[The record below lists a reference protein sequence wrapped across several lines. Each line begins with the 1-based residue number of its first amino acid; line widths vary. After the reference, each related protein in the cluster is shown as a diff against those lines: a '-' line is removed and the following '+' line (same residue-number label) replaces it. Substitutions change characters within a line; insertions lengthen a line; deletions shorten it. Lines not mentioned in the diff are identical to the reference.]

1 LELKLRSGKIAKG
14 EEVQIQL
21 KEVEAVKLIKTFLLV
36 AVACAFLAGTAGA
49 ADTIKIGLLAPLTGP
64 AAADGLSVQNSVKL
78 ALERVNTGGGLL
90 GKKVE
95 FISYDDRGDP
105 KDAVA
110 LARKLIEQDKVVAIV
125 AGSYSAPSRAVAPIF
140 QEEKI
145 PAVAAYAVHPDVTKA
160 GNFNFRNGFLGM
172 VEGKAAAYVAVKM
185 LKAKKIALLVSDND
199 FGRTLAEGFKY
210 YMDKYAKGSA
220 SIISRQVYPMQEKDF
235 KAYLSK
241 IKQENPDVIF
251 ASGYYFQTGP
261 VVKQAREMG
270 IKAHIL
276 GEEGADSPKFLE
288 IAGPSA
294 EGFLIVTNLNRD
306 DKRPE
311 VQKFLTTYESRYGIQ
326 PDMVGASAYDA
337 FMMICDSIKRA
348 KSVKGPDI
356 RAALASIK
364 DYSGL
369 TGMVKR
375 FTPEGEVVKDVQVQI
390 VKKGRFRNFGVVKDP
405 ELITP

>member
-1 LELKLRSGKIAKG
+1 MKWM
-14 EEVQIQL
+14 
-21 KEVEAVKLIKTFLLV
+21 KTLFFVFLV
-36 AVACAFLAGTAGA
+36 CVFVAGTAVA

-78 ALERVNTGGGLL
+78 AVERVNAEGGLL
-90 GKKVE
+90 GGKVE
-95 FISYDDRGDP
+95 VVSYDDRMDP

-110 LARKLIEQDKVVAIV
+110 LARKLIEQDKVAAIV

-160 GNFNFRNGFLGM
+160 GNYNFRNGFLGT
-172 VEGKAAAYVAVKM
+172 VEGKAAAYVAVRM
-185 LKAKKIALLVSDND
+185 LKGKKIALLVSDND
-199 FGRTLAEGFKY
+199 FGRELSKGFKY
-210 YMDKYAKGSA
+210 YIDKYGKGAA
-220 SIISRQVYPMQEKDF
+220 SIVSEQVYPMSEKDF

-241 IKQENPDVIF
+241 IKDQNPDVIF
-251 ASGYYFQTGP
+251 SSGYYFQTGP

-288 IAGPSA
+288 IAGDA
-294 EGFLIVTNLNRD
+294 GEGFVIVTNLNRD

-337 FMMICDSIKRA
+337 FMMICDAIKRA

-356 RAALASIK
+356 RAALAAIK

-390 VKKGRFRNFGVVKDP
+390 VRKGRFHHLGVVSDP
-405 ELITP
+405 DIITP

>member
-1 LELKLRSGKIAKG
+1 MKYIT
-14 EEVQIQL
+14 I
-21 KEVEAVKLIKTFLLV
+21 LLFIV
-36 AVACAFLAGTAGA
+36 MACIFVAGTVGA
-49 ADTIKIGLLAPLTGP
+49 ADTIKIGLLAPLTGA
-64 AAADGLSVQNSVKL
+64 AAADGLSVHNSVKL
-78 ALERVNTGGGLL
+78 AVERVNAEGGLL

-95 FISYDDRGDP
+95 LVTYDDRADA

-110 LARKLIEQDKVVAIV
+110 LARKLIEQDKVVAVV
-125 AGSYSAPSRAVAPIF
+125 AGSYSTPSRAVAPIF

-145 PAVAAYAVHPDVTKA
+145 PAVAAYAVHPDITKA
-160 GNFNFRNGFLGM
+160 GNYNFRNGFLGM

-210 YMDKYAKGSA
+210 YMEKYAKGVATIVSQQA
-220 SIISRQVYPMQEKDF
+220 YPMQEKDF

-241 IKQENPDVIF
+241 IKQDVPDLIF
-251 ASGYYFQTGP
+251 SSGYYFQTGP

-270 IKAHIL
+270 ITAHIL

-294 EGFLIVTNLNRD
+294 EGFVIVTNLNRD
-306 DKRPE
+306 DKRPA
-311 VQKFLTTYESRYGIQ
+311 VKKFLNTYEKQYKIQ
-326 PDMVGASAYDA
+326 PDMVGASSYDA
-337 FMMICDSIKRA
+337 FMIICDAIKRA

-356 RAALASIK
+356 RNAIATIK
-364 DYSGL
+364 NFNGL
-369 TGMVKR
+369 TGEIKR

-390 VKKGRFRNFGVVKDP
+390 VKQGRFRNLGVVSDP

>member
-1 LELKLRSGKIAKG
+1 MKYIT
-14 EEVQIQL
+14 I
-21 KEVEAVKLIKTFLLV
+21 LLFIV
-36 AVACAFLAGTAGA
+36 MACIFVAGTAGA
-49 ADTIKIGLLAPLTGP
+49 ADTIKIGLLAPLTGA
-64 AAADGLSVQNSVKL
+64 AAADGLSVHNSVKL
-78 ALERVNTGGGLL
+78 AVERVNAEGGLL

-95 FISYDDRGDP
+95 LVTYDDRADA

-110 LARKLIEQDKVVAIV
+110 LARKLIEQDKVVAVV
-125 AGSYSAPSRAVAPIF
+125 AGSYSTPSRAVAPIF

-145 PAVAAYAVHPDVTKA
+145 PAVAAYAVHPDITKA
-160 GNFNFRNGFLGM
+160 GNYNFRNGFLGM
-172 VEGKAAAYVAVKM
+172 VEGKAAAYVAVKI

-210 YMDKYAKGSA
+210 YMEKYAKGVATIVSQQA
-220 SIISRQVYPMQEKDF
+220 YPMQEKDF

-241 IKQENPDVIF
+241 IKQDVPDLIF
-251 ASGYYFQTGP
+251 SSGYYFQTGP

-270 IKAHIL
+270 ITAHIL

-294 EGFLIVTNLNRD
+294 EGFVIVTNLNRD
-306 DKRPE
+306 DKRPA
-311 VQKFLTTYESRYGIQ
+311 VKKFLNTYEKQYKIQ

-337 FMMICDSIKRA
+337 FMIICDAIKRA

-356 RAALASIK
+356 RNAIATIK
-364 DYSGL
+364 NFNGL
-369 TGMVKR
+369 TGEIKR

-390 VKKGRFRNFGVVKDP
+390 VKQGRFRNLGVVSDP

>member
-1 LELKLRSGKIAKG
+1 MKL
-14 EEVQIQL
+14 
-21 KEVEAVKLIKTFLLV
+21 VKALLFMLV
-36 AVACAFLAGTAGA
+36 VCFVVSGTAGA
-49 ADTIKIGLLAPLTGP
+49 ADMIKIGLLAPLTGP
-64 AAADGLSVQNSVKL
+64 AAADGLSVQNSVRL
-78 ALERVNTGGGLL
+78 AVERVNAEGGLL

-95 FISYDDRGDP
+95 FVSYDDRMDP

-160 GNFNFRNGFLGM
+160 GNYNFRNGFLGT
-172 VEGKAAAYVAVKM
+172 VEGKAAAYAAVKM
-185 LKAKKIALLVSDND
+185 LKGKKIALLVSDND
-199 FGRTLAEGFKY
+199 FGRELSKGFKY
-210 YMDKYAKGSA
+210 YIDKYAKGTA
-220 SIISRQVYPMQEKDF
+220 SIVSEQVYPMSEKDF
-235 KAYLSK
+235 KPYLTK
-241 IKQENPDVIF
+241 IKEQNPDVIF
-251 ASGYYFQTGP
+251 SSGYYFQTGP
-261 VVKQAREMG
+261 VVNQAREMG

-288 IAGPSA
+288 IAGTA
-294 EGFLIVTNLNRD
+294 GEGFAIVTNLNRD
-306 DKRPE
+306 DKRPH
-311 VQKFLTTYESRYGIQ
+311 VQKFLKTYEERFGIQ

-337 FMMICDSIKRA
+337 FMMICDAIKRA
-348 KSVKGPDI
+348 KSTKGPDI

-369 TGMVKR
+369 TGMVKK

-390 VKKGRFRNFGVVKDP
+390 VRKGRFHNLGVVSDP
-405 ELITP
+405 DIITP